1 MADRPIARR
10 IATLWFIGFSPVA
23 PGTMGTL
30 VAAAFVALVPMAP
43 MVFIAAT
50 VAVTA
55 LGIWASQAVEDLT
68 GEKDPGYVI
77 IDEVAGFMVSM
88 LLLPVTWGYLAA
100 AFVLFRFFDILKPP
114 PIRQLQSIKGGVG
127 VMIDDIAAGAITCV
141 LLHAWR
147 LIA

>member
-10 IATLWFIGFSPVA
+10 IATLWFIGFTPVA

-30 VAAAFVALVPMAP
+30 VAAAFVALVPMTP
-43 MVFIAAT
+43 LIFLTAT
-50 VAVTA
+50 AMVTA
-55 LGIWASQAVEDLT
+55 LGTWAAQAVEDLT
-68 GEKDPGYVI
+68 GDKDPGYVI

-88 LLLPVTWGYLAA
+88 LFLPVTWGYLAG

-114 PIRQLQSIKGGVG
+114 PIRQLQSIRGGVG
-127 VMIDDIAAGAITCV
+127 VMIDDIAAGALTCA